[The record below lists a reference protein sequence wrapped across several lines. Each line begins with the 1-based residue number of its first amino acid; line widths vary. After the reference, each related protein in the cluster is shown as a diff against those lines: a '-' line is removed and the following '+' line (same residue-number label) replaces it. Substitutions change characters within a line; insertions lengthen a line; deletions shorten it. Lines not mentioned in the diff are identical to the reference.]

1 MTSKTLKAILEDEY
15 YSQLPIKFR
24 KEFMTKTTIELLE
37 ILETMTCRTYVE
49 ETYGKYV
56 QAEQE
61 DYRKYNL
68 IRYEVLFR
76 LGLIDMG
83 DTIALIQHMFSE
95 IEEKLKA
102 FMKEHKN
109 HRHRGLLG
117 TYSEKPVY

>member
-1 MTSKTLKAILEDEY
+1 MISKALKAILEDEY
-15 YSQLPIKFR
+15 YSQLPTKFR

-37 ILETMTCRTYVE
+37 ILESMTCRTYVE
-49 ETYGKYV
+49 DTYGKYV
-56 QAEQE
+56 QTEQE

-83 DTIALIQHMFSE
+83 DTIALVQHMFSE
-95 IEEKLKA
+95 IEEKLQA
-102 FMKEHKN
+102 FMNKHKN